1 MVIAMI
7 AMLMMQPPVD
17 EVVDMVAV
25 RHRLMAAPGTM
36 DVTGLM
42 ALMAVFRSAAVWIVL
57 RHLDGVGLAVAASRM
72 VKLTIMEIVHVVA
85 MPDSDVAA
93 SWAVFVRMV
102 RSSHGT
108 PHLKKVFVARG

>member
-1 MVIAMI
+1 MI

-17 EVVDMVAV
+17 EVVDMIAV
-25 RHRLMAAPGTM
+25 RHGFMATPGTM

-57 RHLDGVGLAVAASRM
+57 RNLDGVSLAVAAERS
-72 VKLTIMEIVHVVA
+72 VKLTFAKIVYMVP
-85 MPDSDVAA
+85 MLNSNMAA

-102 RSSHGT
+102 RSSHAT
-108 PHLKKVFVARG
+108 PIFERRFGARG